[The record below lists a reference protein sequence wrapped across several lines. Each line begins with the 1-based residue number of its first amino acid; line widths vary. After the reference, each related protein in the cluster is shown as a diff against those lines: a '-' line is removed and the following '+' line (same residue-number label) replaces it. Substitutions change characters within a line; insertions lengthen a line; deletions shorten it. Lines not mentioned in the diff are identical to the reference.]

1 MTKYADIPHNGRVA
15 DVCLVLEGSYPYVT
29 GGVSSW
35 AHSLLL
41 AQQDLTF
48 HLVCLL
54 PAHGDMEVRYE
65 LPGNVISLTNILI
78 DKPRRGPKSNRRF
91 ANPKPKRGANSKR
104 RLGDPV
110 PARSANSN
118 RRIGDT
124 KPRRGAK
131 SIRRVGELL
140 RRLEQPVSRVLA
152 GGGLSDIGDLI
163 DALTSARAH
172 TGEEIL
178 LNHPAAWDMMLRM
191 YGEGFSETSL
201 LEYFW
206 TWRTVL
212 GGLYAVLL
220 ADLPAARLY
229 HPLSTGYAGLYA
241 ARARL
246 VTGRPVL
253 LTEHGIYTNERRIEL
268 ATADWLHETPG
279 RGLSLQARRG
289 DLRDMW
295 INCFVTYSRACYEA
309 SSEIVTLYAGNQVFQ
324 SVDGAPSDKL
334 TIIPNG
340 IDFERFSAV
349 ERTQGERLPT
359 IALIGRVVPIK
370 DVKTFIRACA
380 ILRQRIPEFRALV
393 IGPTDEDEKY
403 FEQCKAMVESLD
415 LADRV
420 VFTGPVIVE
429 EHLGS
434 IDVLVLTSMSEAQ
447 PLVILEAGAVGV
459 PAVVTDV
466 GACREML
473 LGRTDEQPAFGPGG
487 TVTPLANPQATALA
501 VTHLLT
507 DSDWR
512 ESCGSN
518 LRERVRCAYNK
529 RDLDTTYDH
538 LYHKYRDAPDG
549 AEELR
554 WRA

>member
-1 MTKYADIPHNGRVA
+1 MTKHVDIPHAGQVA
-15 DVCLVLEGSYPYVT
+15 DVCLILEGSYPYVT

-35 AHSLLL
+35 THELLL
-41 AQQDLTF
+41 AQQNLTF

-54 PAHGDMEVRYE
+54 PAHGDMAARYE
-65 LPGNVISLTNILI
+65 LPSNVISLTNIRI
-78 DKPRRGPKSNRRF
+78 DKPRGDAKLTRRLGKPSPRWGPRSNRRV
-91 ANPKPKRGANSKR
+91 
-104 RLGDPV
+104 GD
-110 PARSANSN
+110 
-118 RRIGDT
+118 
-124 KPRRGAK
+124 
-131 SIRRVGELL
+131 LL
-140 RRLEQPVSRVLA
+140 RRVEEPVSRILA
-152 GGGLSDIGDLI
+152 GGGLTDIRDLI
-163 DALTSARAH
+163 DALASARGFA
-172 TGEEIL
+172 GEEIL
-178 LNHPAAWDMMLRM
+178 LNHPAAWDMMLSM
-191 YGEGFSETSL
+191 YGDGYSETSL

-220 ADLPAARLY
+220 SDLPSARLY
-229 HPLSTGYAGLYA
+229 HPLSTGYAGLFA

-279 RGLSLQARRG
+279 RGLSLRSRRG
-289 DLRDMW
+289 DLRDLW
-295 INCFVTYSRACYEA
+295 INCFISYSRACYEA
-309 SSEIVTLYAGNQVFQ
+309 SNEIVTLYAGNQVFQ
-324 SVDGAPSDKL
+324 SVDGAPREKL

-340 IDFERFSAV
+340 IDYERFSAV
-349 ERTQGERLPT
+349 ARESGERPPT

-380 ILRQRIPEFRALV
+380 ILRQGLPEFRALV
-393 IGPTDEDEKY
+393 MGPTDEDEKY

-415 LADRV
+415 LEDHV
-420 VFTGPVIVE
+420 IFTGPVSVE
-429 EHLGS
+429 DHLGS

-473 LGRTDEQPAFGPGG
+473 LGRADEEPAFGPGG
-487 TVTPLANPQATALA
+487 TVTPLANPRATALA
-501 VTHLLT
+501 VTRLLT
-507 DSDWR
+507 DRDWR
-512 ESCGSN
+512 DNCGAN

-529 RDLDTTYDH
+529 SDLDATYDR
-538 LYHKYRDAPDG
+538 LYRKYRDAPYD
-549 AEELR
+549 AAETEELR